1 MQLSWFHNHVILFGR
16 WHFPMS
22 LSGSIWSFQWHFVAV
37 CHRCTECHRQS
48 DGQPNSRRSCPGQRH
63 CDSGL
68 AKLLV
73 GDIGCIKYGVYRYIS
88 PIQHGTPNIHWHNKY
103 IFIATIGV
111 RPDLAYLALYLLT
124 SKDWD
129 NSLMGTCFRA
139 WGIRKNEGHPRTRWQ
154 NQNQQKHDGCPWDEE
169 QNA

>member
-1 MQLSWFHNHVILFGR
+1 VYQ
-16 WHFPMS
+16 
-22 LSGSIWSFQWHFVAV
+22 IW
-37 CHRCTECHRQS
+37 
-48 DGQPNSRRSCPGQRH
+48 G
-63 CDSGL
+63 
-68 AKLLV
+68 
-73 GDIGCIKYGVYRYIS
+73 IS

-103 IFIATIGV
+103 IIIATIGV

-129 NSLMGTCFRA
+129 NWLMGTCFRA
-139 WGIRKNEGHPRTRWQ
+139 WGIRKNEGHARTTFRWQ